1 MTSAVLHL
9 DGTEFELSRDSDLR
23 ELVGLLESAE
33 GSVVLSLIDGRQV
46 EVDLRLDA
54 EWILVEA

>member
-9 DGTEFELSRDSDLR
+9 DGAEFELSRDSDLR

-46 EVDLRLDA
+46 ELDLRVDA